1 MATAASNAQTIYED
15 VLANYLISMARTVE
29 NSVGYALDALLRPNL
44 ERAAALSSQVFLVE
58 PRVNEME
65 MLIDDHAVRML
76 RTGLLDDEEIRRV
89 VASQKIAN
97 DLERI
102 GDLAVNISERVI
114 SLAGMN
120 ITETPRDLEPMSGAV
135 RGMLGRSLGAL
146 IYRNVVLAGEVLES
160 DDVVDRY
167 RDQIFEHL
175 LAGMIREPS
184 QVAPHLQFV
193 LATRYL
199 ERIADHATNIAEDII
214 FWVRGLDVRH
224 GRGLAVLSE
233 PSSLPATDDSNVT
246 QNSHSLHSDVT
257 PLEILSK
264 LDLHSTSYLGD
275 LCTPGSGPLLL
286 PPAAKQP
293 TSRSETSICNLR

>member
-1 MATAASNAQTIYED
+1 MATPVSNVQSIYED

-29 NSVGYALDALLRPNL
+29 TSVGHALDAILRPNL
-44 ERAAALSSQVFLVE
+44 EHASALSSQVFLVE

-114 SLAGMN
+114 TLAGMN
-120 ITETPRDLEPMSGAV
+120 ISETPRDLEPMSGAV

-146 IYRNVVLAGEVLES
+146 IFRNVVLAGEVLES
-160 DDVVDRY
+160 DDVVDSY

-175 LAGMIREPS
+175 LAGMIHEPS
-184 QVAPHLQFV
+184 QAAPHMQFI

-224 GRGLAVLSE
+224 GRARIRVE
-233 PSSLPATDDSNVT
+233 EANYP
-246 QNSHSLHSDVT
+246 
-257 PLEILSK
+257 EKRI
-264 LDLHSTSYLGD
+264 
-275 LCTPGSGPLLL
+275 
-286 PPAAKQP
+286 
-293 TSRSETSICNLR
+293 

>member
-1 MATAASNAQTIYED
+1 MATSVSNTQTIYED
-15 VLANYLISMARTVE
+15 VLTNYLISMARTVE
-29 NSVGYALDALLRPNL
+29 SSVGYALDALLRPNL
-44 ERAAALSSQVFLVE
+44 ERAGMLSSQVFLVE
-58 PRVNEME
+58 PRINEME
-65 MLIDDHAVRML
+65 ILIDDHAVRML

-120 ITETPRDLEPMSGAV
+120 VTVTPPELEPMSGAV

-146 IYRNVVLAGEVLES
+146 IFRNVVLASEVLES
-160 DDVVDRY
+160 DDVVDCY

-175 LAGMIREPS
+175 LTEMIQEPS
-184 QVAPHLQFV
+184 QAAPHMQFV

-224 GRGLAVLSE
+224 GRARV
-233 PSSLPATDDSNVT
+233 NVEER
-246 QNSHSLHSDVT
+246 NY
-257 PLEILSK
+257 PEK
-264 LDLHSTSYLGD
+264 
-275 LCTPGSGPLLL
+275 
-286 PPAAKQP
+286 KF
-293 TSRSETSICNLR
+293 

>member
-1 MATAASNAQTIYED
+1 MAAPVSNIQTIYED
-15 VLANYLISMARTVE
+15 VLANHLISMARTVE
-29 NSVGYALDALLRPNL
+29 NSVGYALDALLRPNP

-114 SLAGMN
+114 SLSGMN
-120 ITETPRDLEPMSGAV
+120 VTEMPRELEPMSGAV

-146 IYRNVVLAGEVLES
+146 IFRNVVLAGEVLES

-175 LAGMIREPS
+175 LAGMLQGSS
-184 QVAPHLQFV
+184 QAAPHLQFV

-224 GRGLAVLSE
+224 GRARF
-233 PSSLPATDDSNVT
+233 NVEEM
-246 QNSHSLHSDVT
+246 NY
-257 PLEILSK
+257 PEK
-264 LDLHSTSYLGD
+264 
-275 LCTPGSGPLLL
+275 
-286 PPAAKQP
+286 
-293 TSRSETSICNLR
+293 RS

>member
-1 MATAASNAQTIYED
+1 MATSAATIQTVYQD

-29 NSVGYALDALLRPNL
+29 TSVESALNALLQPSQ
-44 ERAAALSSQVFLVE
+44 EAAAELSSKVFLVE

-65 MLIDDHAVRML
+65 ILIDDHAVRML

-89 VASQKIAN
+89 VATQKIAN

-120 ITETPRDLEPMSGAV
+120 VSETPRDLEPMAGAV
-135 RGMLGRSLGAL
+135 RAMLGRSLGAL
-146 IYRNVVLAGEVLES
+146 IFRNVVLAGEVLES

-175 LAGMIREPS
+175 LTRMTEDPRQA
-184 QVAPHLQFV
+184 APQLQFV

-199 ERIADHATNIAEDII
+199 ERIADHSTNIAEDII

-224 GRGLAVLSE
+224 GRARIVVE
-233 PSSLPATDDSNVT
+233 EENYP
-246 QNSHSLHSDVT
+246 Q
-257 PLEILSK
+257 K
-264 LDLHSTSYLGD
+264 
-275 LCTPGSGPLLL
+275 
-286 PPAAKQP
+286 
-293 TSRSETSICNLR
+293 RS

>member
-1 MATAASNAQTIYED
+1 MAAPVSNIQTIYQD

-29 NSVGYALDALLRPNL
+29 TSVECALDALLRPNV
-44 ERAAALSSQVFLVE
+44 EAAAELSSKVFLAE

-65 MLIDDHAVRML
+65 ILIDDHAVRML
-76 RTGLLDDEEIRRV
+76 RTGLLDEEEIRRV

-114 SLAGMN
+114 TLAGMSV
-120 ITETPRDLEPMSGAV
+120 TETPRDLEPMAGAV

-146 IYRNVVLAGEVLES
+146 IYRNLILAGEVLES

-175 LAGMIREPS
+175 LARMNEVPG
-184 QVAPHLQFV
+184 QAAPQLQFL

-224 GRGLAVLSE
+224 ARTRMAVE
-233 PSSLPATDDSNVT
+233 EANYR
-246 QNSHSLHSDVT
+246 
-257 PLEILSK
+257 EK
-264 LDLHSTSYLGD
+264 
-275 LCTPGSGPLLL
+275 
-286 PPAAKQP
+286 
-293 TSRSETSICNLR
+293 

>member
-1 MATAASNAQTIYED
+1 MATPVTNTQTIYED
-15 VLANYLISMARTVE
+15 VLTNHLISMARTVE
-29 NSVGYALDALLRPNL
+29 SSVECALDALLCPNL
-44 ERAAALSSQVFLVE
+44 ERAGTLSSRVFLVE

-120 ITETPRDLEPMSGAV
+120 VTVMPPELEPMSGAV

-146 IYRNVVLAGEVLES
+146 IFRNVVLAGEVLES
-160 DDVVDRY
+160 DDVVDCY
-167 RDQIFEHL
+167 RDQIFQNL
-175 LAGMIREPS
+175 LAEMIQEPS
-184 QVAPHLQFV
+184 QAAPHMQFV

-224 GRGLAVLSE
+224 GRARI
-233 PSSLPATDDSNVT
+233 NVEER
-246 QNSHSLHSDVT
+246 NY
-257 PLEILSK
+257 PEK
-264 LDLHSTSYLGD
+264 
-275 LCTPGSGPLLL
+275 
-286 PPAAKQP
+286 KF
-293 TSRSETSICNLR
+293 

>member
-1 MATAASNAQTIYED
+1 MASPVSQLQTIYQD

-29 NSVGYALDALLRPNL
+29 SSVGSALDALLHPNL
-44 ERAAALSSQVFLVE
+44 DAAAELSSKVFLVE

-65 MLIDDHAVRML
+65 ILIDDHAVRML

-89 VASQKIAN
+89 VASQKISN

-114 SLAGMN
+114 SLAGMKV
-120 ITETPRDLEPMSGAV
+120 TETPRDLQPMAGAV

-146 IYRNVVLAGEVLES
+146 IFRNLVLAGEVLEA

-175 LAGMIREPS
+175 LTRMSEDGGQA
-184 QVAPHLQFV
+184 APQIQFV
-193 LATRYL
+193 LVTRYL

-224 GRGLAVLSE
+224 GR
-233 PSSLPATDDSNVT
+233 
-246 QNSHSLHSDVT
+246 
-257 PLEILSK
+257 
-264 LDLHSTSYLGD
+264 
-275 LCTPGSGPLLL
+275 
-286 PPAAKQP
+286 
-293 TSRSETSICNLR
+293 SRMVVEEFNYPEKRS

>member
-1 MATAASNAQTIYED
+1 MATPASNVQTIYED

-29 NSVGYALDALLRPNL
+29 GSVGFALDALLRPNL

-102 GDLAVNISERVI
+102 GDLAFNVSERVI

-120 ITETPRDLEPMSGAV
+120 VTETPRDLEPMAGAV

-146 IYRNVVLAGEVLES
+146 IFRNVVLAGEVLEA

-175 LAGMIREPS
+175 LASMIEEPS
-184 QVAPHLQFV
+184 QVAPHMQFV

-199 ERIADHATNIAEDII
+199 ERIADHSTNIAEDII

-224 GRGLAVLSE
+224 GNARIPVDE
-233 PSSLPATDDSNVT
+233 MNYPAKKS
-246 QNSHSLHSDVT
+246 
-257 PLEILSK
+257 
-264 LDLHSTSYLGD
+264 
-275 LCTPGSGPLLL
+275 
-286 PPAAKQP
+286 
-293 TSRSETSICNLR
+293 

>member
-1 MATAASNAQTIYED
+1 MATPAYQMQTIYQD

-29 NSVGYALDALLRPNL
+29 SSVECALKALLHPNM
-44 ERAAALSSQVFLVE
+44 EAANELSSKVFLVE

-65 MLIDDHAVRML
+65 ILIDDHAVRML
-76 RTGLLDDEEIRRV
+76 RTGLLEDEEIRRV
-89 VASQKIAN
+89 VASQKISN

-120 ITETPRDLEPMSGAV
+120 VTETPRDLEPMAGAV

-146 IYRNVVLAGEVLES
+146 IFRNVVLAGEVLEA
-160 DDVVDRY
+160 DDIVDRY

-175 LAGMIREPS
+175 LERMTADGS
-184 QVAPHLQFV
+184 QAAPQLQFV

-224 GRGLAVLSE
+224 NRTRLVMEEANY
-233 PSSLPATDDSNVT
+233 PA
-246 QNSHSLHSDVT
+246 
-257 PLEILSK
+257 K
-264 LDLHSTSYLGD
+264 
-275 LCTPGSGPLLL
+275 
-286 PPAAKQP
+286 K
-293 TSRSETSICNLR
+293 R

>member
-1 MATAASNAQTIYED
+1 MATQVSKIQTIYQD

-29 NSVGYALDALLRPNL
+29 SSVGSALDALLRPNL
-44 ERAAALSSQVFLVE
+44 EAAAELSSKVFLVE

-65 MLIDDHAVRML
+65 ILIDDHAVRML

-102 GDLAVNISERVI
+102 GDLAVNVCERVI
-114 SLAGMN
+114 SLAGLN
-120 ITETPRDLEPMSGAV
+120 VTETPRDLEPMAGAV

-146 IYRNVVLAGEVLES
+146 IFRNVVLAGEVLEA

-175 LAGMIREPS
+175 LTRMTEDPS
-184 QVAPHLQFV
+184 QAAPQLQFV

-199 ERIADHATNIAEDII
+199 ERIADHSTNIAEDII

-224 GRGLAVLSE
+224 GRTRMVVEEANYPE
-233 PSSLPATDDSNVT
+233 
-246 QNSHSLHSDVT
+246 
-257 PLEILSK
+257 K
-264 LDLHSTSYLGD
+264 
-275 LCTPGSGPLLL
+275 
-286 PPAAKQP
+286 
-293 TSRSETSICNLR
+293 RS

>member
-1 MATAASNAQTIYED
+1 MASPAGMTET
-15 VLANYLISMARTVE
+15 VLYDTLVNYLVSMARTVE
-29 NSVGYALDALLRPNL
+29 GAMNRALDAIVAVNDSRTWSLPG
-44 ERAAALSSQVFLVE
+44 EVFLVE

-65 MLIDDHAVRML
+65 LVIDEHAIR
-76 RTGLLDDEEIRRV
+76 LLGRGSFSDDEMRLI
-89 VASQKIAN
+89 VAALKIAN

-120 ITETPRDLEPMSGAV
+120 VIETPRDLEPMAGAV

-146 IYRNVVLAGEVLES
+146 IFRNVVLAGEVLES

-175 LAGMIREPS
+175 LAEMTQEPA
-184 QVAPHLQFV
+184 QAAPHLQFV

-224 GRGLAVLSE
+224 GRARINPEEVNYPE
-233 PSSLPATDDSNVT
+233 KR
-246 QNSHSLHSDVT
+246 
-257 PLEILSK
+257 I
-264 LDLHSTSYLGD
+264 
-275 LCTPGSGPLLL
+275 
-286 PPAAKQP
+286 
-293 TSRSETSICNLR
+293 

>member
-1 MATAASNAQTIYED
+1 VEAGSVSPDIHPSFILLSQNLIMLALPRNQAEGGEMATQASKVQTIYQD

-29 NSVGYALDALLRPNL
+29 SSVESALDALLRPNR
-44 ERAAALSSQVFLVE
+44 EAATELSSKVFLVE

-65 MLIDDHAVRML
+65 ILIDDHAVRML

-120 ITETPRDLEPMSGAV
+120 VTETPRDLEPMAGAV

-146 IYRNVVLAGEVLES
+146 IFRNVVLAGEVLES

-175 LAGMIREPS
+175 LARMTDDPR
-184 QVAPHLQFV
+184 QAAPQLQFI

-199 ERIADHATNIAEDII
+199 ERIADHSTNIAEDII

-224 GRGLAVLSE
+224 GRARMVVE
-233 PSSLPATDDSNVT
+233 EANYP
-246 QNSHSLHSDVT
+246 
-257 PLEILSK
+257 EK
-264 LDLHSTSYLGD
+264 
-275 LCTPGSGPLLL
+275 
-286 PPAAKQP
+286 
-293 TSRSETSICNLR
+293 RS

>member
-1 MATAASNAQTIYED
+1 MATPTPSVQTIYED

-29 NSVGYALDALLRPNL
+29 ISVESALDGLLRPNR
-44 ERAAALSSQVFLVE
+44 EAAEALSSKVFLTE
-58 PRVNEME
+58 PRINEME
-65 MLIDDHAVRML
+65 ILIDNHAVRML

-89 VASQKIAN
+89 VSSQKIAN

-120 ITETPRDLEPMSGAV
+120 VAQTPRDLEPMSGAV

-146 IYRNVVLAGEVLES
+146 IFRNVVLAGEVLEA
-160 DDVVDRY
+160 DDIVDHY

-175 LAGMIREPS
+175 LAGMAEEPS
-184 QVAPHLQFV
+184 QVAPHMQFV

-224 GRGLAVLSE
+224 GGGRIAVE
-233 PSSLPATDDSNVT
+233 EMNYP
-246 QNSHSLHSDVT
+246 
-257 PLEILSK
+257 K
-264 LDLHSTSYLGD
+264 
-275 LCTPGSGPLLL
+275 
-286 PPAAKQP
+286 K
-293 TSRSETSICNLR
+293 

>member
-1 MATAASNAQTIYED
+1 MATSVKEIQTIYED

-29 NSVGYALDALLRPNL
+29 NSVGHALDALLCPNL

-65 MLIDDHAVRML
+65 MRIDDHAVRML

-120 ITETPRDLEPMSGAV
+120 LMETPQELEPMSGAV

-146 IYRNVVLAGEVLES
+146 IFRNIVLAGEVLES

-184 QVAPHLQFV
+184 QAAPHLQFV

-224 GRGLAVLSE
+224 GRARLNAEELNYPE
-233 PSSLPATDDSNVT
+233 
-246 QNSHSLHSDVT
+246 
-257 PLEILSK
+257 
-264 LDLHSTSYLGD
+264 
-275 LCTPGSGPLLL
+275 
-286 PPAAKQP
+286 KQA
-293 TSRSETSICNLR
+293 

>member
-1 MATAASNAQTIYED
+1 MATQASQLQTIYQD

-29 NSVGYALDALLRPNL
+29 SSVESALNALMRPNM
-44 ERAAALSSQVFLVE
+44 EAASELSSKVFLVE

-65 MLIDDHAVRML
+65 ILIDDHAVRML

-120 ITETPRDLEPMSGAV
+120 VTETPRDLEPMAGAV

-146 IYRNVVLAGEVLES
+146 IFRNVVLAGEVLEA
-160 DDVVDRY
+160 DDVVDGY
-167 RDQIFEHL
+167 RDQIFENL
-175 LAGMIREPS
+175 LAGMTEEPS
-184 QVAPHLQFV
+184 RVAPHLQFV

-224 GRGLAVLSE
+224 GRARI
-233 PSSLPATDDSNVT
+233 NVEEV
-246 QNSHSLHSDVT
+246 NY
-257 PLEILSK
+257 PEKRI
-264 LDLHSTSYLGD
+264 
-275 LCTPGSGPLLL
+275 
-286 PPAAKQP
+286 
-293 TSRSETSICNLR
+293 

>member
-1 MATAASNAQTIYED
+1 MASPVSNVQTIYED

-29 NSVGYALDALLRPNL
+29 SSVGHALNALLQPNP
-44 ERAAALSSQVFLVE
+44 ERADALSSQVFLVE

-114 SLAGMN
+114 TLSSMN
-120 ITETPRDLEPMSGAV
+120 VTETPRDLEPMSGAV

-146 IYRNVVLAGEVLES
+146 IFRNVVLAGEVLES

-167 RDQIFEHL
+167 RDQIFERL
-175 LAGMIREPS
+175 LAEMIHEPS
-184 QVAPHLQFV
+184 QTAPHMQFV

-224 GRGLAVLSE
+224 GRARIKVE
-233 PSSLPATDDSNVT
+233 EANYP
-246 QNSHSLHSDVT
+246 
-257 PLEILSK
+257 EKRI
-264 LDLHSTSYLGD
+264 
-275 LCTPGSGPLLL
+275 
-286 PPAAKQP
+286 
-293 TSRSETSICNLR
+293 

>member
-1 MATAASNAQTIYED
+1 MATPASKIQTVYQD

-29 NSVGYALDALLRPNL
+29 GSVGHALDALLRPNL
-44 ERAAALSSQVFLVE
+44 GRADALSSQVFLVE

-120 ITETPRDLEPMSGAV
+120 VTETPKDLEPMSGAV

-146 IYRNVVLAGEVLES
+146 IYRNVILAGEVLES

-175 LAGMIREPS
+175 LARMTEDPGAAAS
-184 QVAPHLQFV
+184 HGQFV

-199 ERIADHATNIAEDII
+199 ERIADHSTNIAEDII

-224 GRGLAVLSE
+224 GRARIKVE
-233 PSSLPATDDSNVT
+233 EVT
-246 QNSHSLHSDVT
+246 
-257 PLEILSK
+257 
-264 LDLHSTSYLGD
+264 Y
-275 LCTPGSGPLLL
+275 
-286 PPAAKQP
+286 PPKRP
-293 TSRSETSICNLR
+293 

>member
-1 MATAASNAQTIYED
+1 MATTVTKMQTVFQD

-29 NSVGYALDALLRPNL
+29 TSVESALDALMHPSA
-44 ERAAALSSQVFLVE
+44 EAAAELSSKVFLVE

-65 MLIDDHAVRML
+65 ILIDDHAVRML

-120 ITETPRDLEPMSGAV
+120 VTETPRDLEPMAGAV

-146 IYRNVVLAGEVLES
+146 IFRNVVLAGEVLES

-175 LAGMIREPS
+175 LARMTAEPG
-184 QVAPHLQFV
+184 QAAPQLQFV

-199 ERIADHATNIAEDII
+199 ERIADHSTNIAEDII

-224 GRGLAVLSE
+224 GRARMVVE
-233 PSSLPATDDSNVT
+233 EANYP
-246 QNSHSLHSDVT
+246 
-257 PLEILSK
+257 EKRI
-264 LDLHSTSYLGD
+264 
-275 LCTPGSGPLLL
+275 
-286 PPAAKQP
+286 
-293 TSRSETSICNLR
+293 

>member
-1 MATAASNAQTIYED
+1 MATPVSKMQTIYQD

-29 NSVGYALDALLRPNL
+29 SSVGSALDALLRPNL
-44 ERAAALSSQVFLVE
+44 EAAAELSSRVFLVE

-65 MLIDDHAVRML
+65 ILIDDHAVRML

-120 ITETPRDLEPMSGAV
+120 VSETPRDLEPMAGAV

-146 IYRNVVLAGEVLES
+146 IFRNVVLAGEVLEA

-175 LAGMIREPS
+175 LHRMTEDGRQA
-184 QVAPHLQFV
+184 APQ
-193 LATRYL
+193 
-199 ERIADHATNIAEDII
+199 
-214 FWVRGLDVRH
+214 
-224 GRGLAVLSE
+224 LAVRAGHAVSRAHRGPRHEHCRGHYFLGAGARRAPRALADRCRRSQLSGE
-233 PSSLPATDDSNVT
+233 ENGKLHCTILVQEQRSSCCNP
-246 QNSHSLHSDVT
+246 
-257 PLEILSK
+257 
-264 LDLHSTSYLGD
+264 
-275 LCTPGSGPLLL
+275 TPGRRSPGAGPSPLLL
-286 PPAAKQP
+286 AGATKQGSYKDSTILCRP
-293 TSRSETSICNLR
+293 HSLVTRL

>member
-1 MATAASNAQTIYED
+1 MATPVRNTQTIYED

-29 NSVGYALDALLRPNL
+29 NSVEFALDALLRPNL
-44 ERAAALSSQVFLVE
+44 ERASALSSQVFLVE
-58 PRVNEME
+58 PRINEME

-114 SLAGMN
+114 SLARMDVAE
-120 ITETPRDLEPMSGAV
+120 IPQELEPMSGAV

-175 LAGMIREPS
+175 LAGMILEPS
-184 QVAPHLQFV
+184 QAAPHLQFV

-224 GRGLAVLSE
+224 GRARF
-233 PSSLPATDDSNVT
+233 NVDEMNYP
-246 QNSHSLHSDVT
+246 QKNS
-257 PLEILSK
+257 
-264 LDLHSTSYLGD
+264 
-275 LCTPGSGPLLL
+275 
-286 PPAAKQP
+286 
-293 TSRSETSICNLR
+293 

>member
-1 MATAASNAQTIYED
+1 MDTEFILPPTNGQNCFRLQRASQEIHLAFILHLHREGRIIVAGQGPAEGGLLATPVSNVRTIYED
-15 VLANYLISMARTVE
+15 VLTNCVTSMARMVE
-29 NSVGYALDALLRPNL
+29 TSVGCALDALLRPNL

-65 MLIDDHAVRML
+65 ILIDDHAVRML

-120 ITETPRDLEPMSGAV
+120 VTETPQELAPMSGAV

-146 IYRNVVLAGEVLES
+146 IFRNVVLAGEVLES

-175 LAGMIREPS
+175 LAGMIAEPS
-184 QVAPHLQFV
+184 HTAPHMQFV

-199 ERIADHATNIAEDII
+199 ERIADHSTNIAEDII

-224 GRGLAVLSE
+224 GRARFIME
-233 PSSLPATDDSNVT
+233 ERNYPEKKSSA
-246 QNSHSLHSDVT
+246 Q
-257 PLEILSK
+257 
-264 LDLHSTSYLGD
+264 
-275 LCTPGSGPLLL
+275 
-286 PPAAKQP
+286 
-293 TSRSETSICNLR
+293 R